1 MLKSPEKEGSTQR
14 SYLSLQGRLSDFL
27 RHTLLFIRVREEA
40 QNQGGARLRQKA
52 FFKKAA

>member
-1 MLKSPEKEGSTQR
+1 MELFTMLKSPEKEGSTQR

-40 QNQGGARLRQKA
+40 QNQGGARLR
-52 FFKKAA
+52 